1 MQEFSH
7 IAIYKRFLRTI
18 SKAVTAKLSISYSY
32 MHITLL
38 IWIDVL
44 KFQVNFDF
52 RGLKGAHF
60 FEVWAPIQGGRL
72 LDISVSRMG
81 SPWNFSHSSIFPSA
95 IKRLE
100 SPGWMGIDT
109 HRLIAERC
117 FPGLFEEHV
126 TTRGIYW
133 PPFILDPRSQRAGSY
148 KIGAVIVNV

>member
-1 MQEFSH
+1 M
-7 IAIYKRFLRTI
+7 R
-18 SKAVTAKLSISYSY
+18 
-32 MHITLL
+32 ITLL

-133 PPFILDPRSQRAGSY
+133 PPHIFKTTNEIDFRTTVYNHTKYRFVLFLDCWILYHFYGIIKVKTNGKQLW
-148 KIGAVIVNV
+148 

>member
-1 MQEFSH
+1 MNLCVKISNQF
-7 IAIYKRFLRTI
+7 RFQRVEGRAL
-18 SKAVTAKLSISYSY
+18 
-32 MHITLL
+32 
-38 IWIDVL
+38 
-44 KFQVNFDF
+44 F
-52 RGLKGAHF
+52 RGLGSYSR
-60 FEVWAPIQGGRL
+60 GRL

-133 PPFILDPRSQRAGSY
+133 PPHIFKTTNEIDFRTTVYNHTKYRFVLFLDCWILYHFYGIMLKQMKNNYNKPC
-148 KIGAVIVNV
+148 